1 MDLSLALESLLGFIV
16 VGTGGAIA
24 FARVQARANE
34 NAKQLDM
41 LCKDVARLERDAHL
55 VTELSAR
62 QNHAEKNITSL
73 WGAHDAMQS
82 RVDAHKNINDDRLMA
97 LRDKIN
103 GKH

>member
-1 MDLSLALESLLGFIV
+1 MDLNLALESLLGFIV

-41 LCKDVARLERDAHL
+41 LSKDVARLERDAHL
-55 VTELSAR
+55 VTELAAR
-62 QNHAEKNITSL
+62 QNHTEKNITSL
-73 WGAHDAMQS
+73 WSAHDATIT
-82 RVDAHKNINDDRLMA
+82 RIDAHKNISDDRMMA

-103 GKH
+103 GAH